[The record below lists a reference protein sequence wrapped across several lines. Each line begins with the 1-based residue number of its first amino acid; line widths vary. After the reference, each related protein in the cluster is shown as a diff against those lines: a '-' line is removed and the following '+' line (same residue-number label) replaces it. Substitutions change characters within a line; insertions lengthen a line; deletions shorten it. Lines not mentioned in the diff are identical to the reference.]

1 MDRQSG
7 DEILD
12 RRERFI
18 RQRRRQR
25 RRKRIL
31 RFILLLLIL
40 GLIYLFAFK
49 TEIFLIKDIRVEG
62 NINLSKNT
70 IITSSTCIKGENIFK
85 INKEDCEESINNL
98 SYIKTVRIRRKLP
111 STILIEVE
119 EREEIAVLSHIG
131 AMAYIDDET
140 CILRVEEKNGPIELP
155 QVFGL
160 DIGNLSTGDFIIQED
175 DKGPVDFFKEA
186 RTGNLLEEMKYIN
199 FTDRDTTMIEL
210 KDKTK
215 IAFGPLNDI
224 EYKLSFLKEIL
235 KDIERKEIKAKKI
248 LLNRGDNPVI
258 VVDD

>member
-1 MDRQSG
+1 M
-7 DEILD
+7 E
-12 RRERFI
+12 RRKRFI

-25 RRKRIL
+25 RKKLIL

-49 TEIFLIKDIRVEG
+49 TEIFNIKNIEVEG
-62 NINLSKNT
+62 NVNLSKNT

-85 INKEDCEESINNL
+85 INREDCENSINNL
-98 SYIKTVRIRRKLP
+98 SYIKTVKIRRRLP

-119 EREEIAVLSHIG
+119 ERGEIAVVPHIG

-140 CILRVEEKNGPIELP
+140 CILKIEEKDGPIELP

-160 DIGNLSTGDFIIQED
+160 DISNLSTGDFIIGED
-175 DKGPVDFFKEA
+175 DKGPVEFFKEA
-186 RTGNLLEEMKYIN
+186 RTSNLLGEMKYIN
-199 FTDRDTTMIEL
+199 FTDRDKTMIEL

-215 IAFGPLNDI
+215 IAFGPLNDV
-224 EYKLSFLKEIL
+224 EYNLSFLKEIL